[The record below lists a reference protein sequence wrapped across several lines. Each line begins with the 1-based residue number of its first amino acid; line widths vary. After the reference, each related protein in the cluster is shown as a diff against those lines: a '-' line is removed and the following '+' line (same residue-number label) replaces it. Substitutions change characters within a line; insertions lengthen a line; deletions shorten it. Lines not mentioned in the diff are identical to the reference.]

1 MDLTRFSFAVRLWI
15 VLQFYIGLENDH
27 SSPGNDPVDL
37 TWSKNLPSPGQF
49 DSSSLNSYIK
59 AIKEVRKLLVNG
71 NIIFGFLGFLA
82 VWVGLLHNPLFEGD
96 GNLCKKLWHITFT
109 CSTRKNSFGPKA
121 RSAPV
126 IASSVVWFWS
136 NLTVVFDCKFQ

>member
-1 MDLTRFSFAVRLWI
+1 MNIFTILHRAGKWSFITRK
-15 VLQFYIGLENDH
+15 H
-27 SSPGNDPVDL
+27 NDPGA
-37 TWSKNLPSPGQF
+37 NLIQKFTLPW
-49 DSSSLNSYIK
+49 
-59 AIKEVRKLLVNG
+59 AIGFFVTKFLHQSNKKWENCWLMA
-71 NIIFGFLGFLA
+71 IISGFLGFLA

-96 GNLCKKLWHITFT
+96 GNLCKKLWHIQFT

-136 NLTVVFDCKFQ
+136 KLTIVCKFQ